1 MGREFKVCNF
11 SVVTEKK
18 HVIFPLQYKIEVI
31 LLKKMIQ
38 RTILKNIEREFFQKK
53 AIVILGARQVGKS
66 TLLKNLFKNQES
78 VLWLDAENPDVSLV
92 FGNTTA
98 TRLKSFFGINKFV
111 VIDEAQKIDNIGSK
125 LKLITDHIKDVQ
137 VIATGSSAFE
147 LRNKLNEPLTGRK
160 FEHKLYP
167 LSFVEMKNSI
177 GLLEEIRMLPHRLVF
192 GYYPEVV
199 TTQNSEEKILR
210 LLSDSYLYKDILMLK
225 GIRKPEKMKE
235 LLKALAW
242 QIGSEVNYHE
252 LGNLISLKSETVE
265 EYIHLLEQ
273 SFVIYRLNSFHT
285 NHRNEIKKG
294 KKVYFTDLGIRNAI
308 INDFSAFETRKDKGN
323 LFENYII
330 NEIIKDSEY
339 NERFEKF
346 YFWRTNEQQEID
358 LIIEKNGQLK
368 TIEIKWNA
376 KTKTNL
382 PKTFSNKYP
391 NSDFMVIH
399 SENFFECF
407 L

>member
-1 MGREFKVCNF
+1 
-11 SVVTEKK
+11 
-18 HVIFPLQYKIEVI
+18 
-31 LLKKMIQ
+31 MIY
-38 RTILKNIEREFFQKK
+38 RTIIQNIEREFFQKK

-66 TLLKNLFKNQES
+66 TLLKTLLKNQEN
-78 VLWLDAENPDVSLV
+78 VLWLDAENADVSLI
-92 FGNTTA
+92 FENATA
-98 TRLKSFFGINKFV
+98 TRLKSFFGNNKFV

-125 LKLITDHIKDVQ
+125 LKLITDHISEIQ
-137 VIATGSSAFE
+137 LIATGSSAFD

-199 TTQNSEEKILR
+199 TTKNGEEKILR

-225 GIRKPEKMKE
+225 GVRKPEKMQE

-242 QIGSEVNYHE
+242 QIGSEVNYNE
-252 LGNLISLKSETVE
+252 LGNLIGLKSETVE

-273 SFVIYRLNSFHT
+273 SFVIYRLNSYHT
-285 NHRNEIKKG
+285 NQRNEIKKG
-294 KKVYFTDLGIRNAI
+294 KKIYFNDLGIRNAI
-308 INDFSAFETRKDKGN
+308 INDFSPFETRKDKGN

-330 NEIIKDSEY
+330 NEIIKNSEY
-339 NERFEKF
+339 NENFEKF
-346 YFWRTNEQQEID
+346 YFWRSNEQQEVD
-358 LIIEKNGQLK
+358 LIIEKNGKLK

-376 KTKTNL
+376 KTKAKL
-382 PKTFSNKYP
+382 PLSFSNKYP
-391 NSDFMVIH
+391 ESEFLVIN
-399 SENFFECF
+399 SENFFEYF
-407 L
+407 I

>member
-1 MGREFKVCNF
+1 M
-11 SVVTEKK
+11 EKTC
-18 HVIFPLQYKIEVI
+18 IFV
-31 LLKKMIQ
+31 KKMIQ
-38 RTILKNIEREFFQKK
+38 RTIIKNIEREFFQKK

-66 TLLKNLFKNQES
+66 TLLKNMLKNQEN
-78 VLWLDAENPDVSLV
+78 VLWLDAENEDVSLI
-92 FGNTTA
+92 FENATA
-98 TRLKSFFGINKFV
+98 TRLQSFFGNNKFV

-125 LKLITDHIKDVQ
+125 LKLITDHIQEIQ

-147 LRNKLNEPLTGRK
+147 LRNKLNDPLTGRK
-160 FEHKLYP
+160 FEHQLYP

-225 GIRKPEKMKE
+225 GIRKPEKMQE

-252 LGNLISLKSETVE
+252 LGNLIGLKSETVE

-285 NHRNEIKKG
+285 NQRNEIKKG

-376 KTKTNL
+376 KTKANL

-391 NSDFMVIH
+391 NTDFTVIN
-399 SENFFECF
+399 SQNFFELF

>member
-1 MGREFKVCNF
+1 
-11 SVVTEKK
+11 
-18 HVIFPLQYKIEVI
+18 
-31 LLKKMIQ
+31 MIQ

-98 TRLKSFFGINKFV
+98 TRLKSFFGNNKFV

-125 LKLITDHIKDVQ
+125 LKLITDHIQEVQ

-225 GIRKPEKMKE
+225 GIRKPEKMQE

-252 LGNLISLKSETVE
+252 LGNLIGLKSETVE

-308 INDFSAFETRKDKGN
+308 INDFSAYETRKDKGN

-407 L
+407 M

>member
-1 MGREFKVCNF
+1 M
-11 SVVTEKK
+11 EKTC
-18 HVIFPLQYKIEVI
+18 IFV
-31 LLKKMIQ
+31 KKMIQ
-38 RTILKNIEREFFQKK
+38 RTIIKNIEREFFQKK

-66 TLLKNLFKNQES
+66 TLLKNMLKNQEN
-78 VLWLDAENPDVSLV
+78 VLWLDAENADVSLI
-92 FGNTTA
+92 FENATA
-98 TRLKSFFGINKFV
+98 TRLQSFFGNNKFV

-125 LKLITDHIKDVQ
+125 LKLITDHIQEIQ

-160 FEHKLYP
+160 FEHQLYP

-225 GIRKPEKMKE
+225 GIRKPEKMQE

-252 LGNLISLKSETVE
+252 LGNLIGLKSETVE

-285 NHRNEIKKG
+285 NQRNEIKKG

-376 KTKTNL
+376 KTKANL

-391 NSDFMVIH
+391 NTDFTVIN
-399 SENFFECF
+399 SQNFFELF